1 MHMLKA
7 YKDKRPNTTSQ
18 SSSKNKKLTLKLQE
32 GENGTNM
39 GRNQQNRHQ
48 ENHTKNQQNRKLFL

>member
-7 YKDKRPNTTSQ
+7 YKDKRPNTISQ
-18 SSSKNKKLTLKLQE
+18 SSSKNKKLTLKLPE